1 MLYRGVVLGYEC
13 DADKP
18 NMNNSVDAIGN
29 SRGNRPLY
37 LDEDFI
43 LKEIVSMMIN
53 PNGVRVNWCYVYDH
67 DQRLLLVAAGSWLWM
82 GLFTLGYEYEW
93 SWDSSMLLC
102 IYFKEVLNEGCA
114 STYAHTYV
122 VLLMHEEDLDVEST
136 ELRVVVESAAKA
148 DRTLYASSVSDPSN
162 RKANFCVFETGI
174 PTSDKADVQIPMSSV
189 SEANARFE
197 NPKTYDGQDD
207 KI

>member
-1 MLYRGVVLGYEC
+1 
-13 DADKP
+13 
-18 NMNNSVDAIGN
+18 
-29 SRGNRPLY
+29 
-37 LDEDFI
+37 
-43 LKEIVSMMIN
+43 
-53 PNGVRVNWCYVYDH
+53 
-67 DQRLLLVAAGSWLWM
+67 
-82 GLFTLGYEYEW
+82 

-122 VLLMHEEDLDVEST
+122 VLLMHEEDLEFYDGHEASHKLLCKLVLLKNDRERLKPGMSAFDSSVKSQEYVEST

-189 SEANARFE
+189 NARFE